1 MPPSFLRLSF
11 SLLLTLVAYPV
22 SAFNTPVTGSVQN
35 VQGYG
40 ASAAGQSLGIAPPGL
55 LRSSP
60 SATSAPSAT
69 SNPSG
74 ADNARAERAP
84 DTPPAQT
91 RALAEPSKFQRF
103 VQETTGE
110 WLPVFGSE
118 LFQGTAF
125 APDTTLPAPA
135 NYLVGPGDEI
145 RINVWGS
152 VDYSGTHL
160 VDRSGR
166 IQLPKVG
173 TIAVAGTPVR
183 QLEALLKT
191 SIARVF
197 TNFEVSASLGRLR
210 SIQIYVVGQA
220 QQPGVHT
227 VPGLSTLV
235 NAVFASGGPTANGS
249 MRRIELKREGRT
261 VSSLDLYDFIA
272 LGSKGADLP
281 LQAGDVIVIPPAGP
295 RVAITGAFDQAAIYE
310 LKNSGVPL
318 SEVLQLSG
326 GVPTLAATRKA
337 LLERIDPSQAPARQV
352 QELSLSPLG
361 LLTPLKDAD
370 VVTLLPISPG
380 FGNAITLQ
388 GTVAQPLR
396 HPFVSGMRVQDLIP
410 EREALITPDYY
421 RRKNLLVQNA
431 LPTSNGVQGVTER
444 VNKLAEEIN
453 WDYAVV
459 ERLNKDRLTTELL
472 PFNLRKAV
480 VDRDPAHNLLLQAGD
495 VVTVL
500 SNTDVRLPQQQ
511 RSRLVRLEGEVA
523 APGVYQALPG
533 ETLPQLI
540 ARVGGLT
547 PQAYVF
553 GTELLRES
561 VKTLQQQNLVTLIRQ
576 LEGQLQAQTRLPASP
591 EAAAQATLAQQQQQ
605 AQVRTQLDRLKTLQ
619 SNGRLALELSPEARL
634 PAQALPALPLE
645 DGDRIHIPSLPSFVA
660 AAGAV
665 HNENV
670 FIHKVGKTVGDIL
683 QSAGLTEDAEISA
696 TFVLRADGTV
706 VSSRGTG
713 GWLGGRNINS
723 LSLMPGDTVV
733 VPAKLDRESR
743 YDFITRSLKDWTQ
756 IFSSFG
762 LGVAALKTIQG
773 L

>member
-11 SLLLTLVAYPV
+11 SLLALVAHQA
-22 SAFNTPVTGSVQN
+22 SAFNTPVPASLQPPS
-35 VQGYG
+35 GYG
-40 ASAAGQSLGIAPPGL
+40 AVVPVPPTGIAQPGL
-55 LRSSP
+55 FKTPPPTPLTP
-60 SATSAPSAT
+60 SATDS
-69 SNPSG
+69 
-74 ADNARAERAP
+74 
-84 DTPPAQT
+84 TPPERPPVVKQAPPT
-91 RALAEPSKFQRF
+91 ALRAAAEPSKFQRF
-103 VQETTGE
+103 VQETTGD
-110 WLPVFGSE
+110 LLTIFGSE

-135 NYLVGPGDEI
+135 NYRVGPGDEI

-152 VDYSGTHL
+152 VDYSGSHT

-183 QLEALLKT
+183 QLDALLKT
-191 SIARVF
+191 SISRVF

-249 MRRIELKREGRT
+249 MRRIELKRDGRT
-261 VSSLDLYDFIA
+261 VSTLDLYDFIA

-281 LQAGDVIVIPPAGP
+281 LQPGDVIVIPPAGP

-310 LKNSGVPL
+310 LKSSGATL
-318 SEVLQLSG
+318 NEVLQLSG
-326 GVPTLAATRKA
+326 GVPTLAATRKT
-337 LLERIDPSQAPARQV
+337 LLERIDPAQAPARQV
-352 QELSLSPLG
+352 LELALSPQG
-361 LLTPLKDAD
+361 LLTPLKDGD
-370 VVTLLPISPG
+370 VITLLPISPG

-396 HPFVSGMRVQDLIP
+396 YPFVSGMRVQDLIP
-410 EREALITPDYY
+410 ERAALITPDYY
-421 RRKNLLVQNA
+421 RRKNLLVQNTA
-431 LPTSNGVQGVTER
+431 PTNNAAQGITDRVSN
-444 VNKLAEEIN
+444 LADEIN

-480 VDRDPAHNLLLQAGD
+480 VERDPAHNLLLQAGD
-495 VVTVL
+495 VVTVM
-500 SNTDVRLPQQQ
+500 NHTDVRLSQQQ
-511 RSRLVRLEGEVA
+511 RSRIVRIEGEVA

-561 VKTLQQQNLVTLIRQ
+561 VKTLQQQNLSTLIRQ
-576 LEGQLQAQTRLPASP
+576 LEGQLQAQTSTPSSP
-591 EAAAQATLAQQQQQ
+591 EAAALASQAQQQQQ
-605 AQVRTQLDRLKTLQ
+605 ARVKMQLDRLKTLK
-619 SNGRLALELSPEARL
+619 SNGRLALELSPEAKL
-634 PAQALPALPLE
+634 PATALPGLPLE
-645 DGDRIHIPSLPSFVA
+645 DGDRIHIPSLPGFVA

-670 FIHKVGKTVGDIL
+670 FIHKAGKTVGDIL
-683 QSAGLTEDAEISA
+683 QSAGLTEDAEASA

-706 VSSRGTG
+706 VSSRGAG
-713 GWLGGRNINS
+713 GWFSGRNINS
-723 LSLMPGDTVV
+723 LGLMPGDTVV
-733 VPAKLDRESR
+733 VPAMVDRESR
-743 YDFITRSLKDWTQ
+743 YDFVTRSVKDWTQ
-756 IFSSFG
+756 IFSNFG
-762 LGVAALKTIQG
+762 LGIAALKTIKG